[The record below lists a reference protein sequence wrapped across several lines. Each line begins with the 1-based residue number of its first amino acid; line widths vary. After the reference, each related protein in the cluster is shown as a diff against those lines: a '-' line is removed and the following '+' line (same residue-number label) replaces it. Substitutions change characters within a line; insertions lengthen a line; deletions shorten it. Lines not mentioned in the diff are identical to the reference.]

1 MENKEIFDNALKE
14 LEELKEVLY
23 SQKLKYVNIIKFN
36 LEDIKDALIKSQE
49 QDKILE
55 ILKKNTIYYS
65 VDENEYKIEITLTR
79 DDEGF
84 AEVLRR
90 LTNEQ
95 RTS

>member
-14 LEELKEVLY
+14 LEELKEVIY

-55 ILKKNTIYYS
+55 LIKKCYYVSSIDNTL
-65 VDENEYKIEITLTR
+65 YKTSY
-79 DDEGF
+79 GF
-84 AEVLRR
+84 DNPQDIIKIGEV
-90 LTNEQ
+90 LTNE
-95 RTS
+95 